1 MKQVSLYKAMYSIY
15 LSESIQDMKIKAI
28 IILGC
33 VMFTIA
39 SYILQPNRLELSGTH
54 EAHAVPVSEND
65 IHLLIDSTTFDPQ
78 SGNRIICQKNF
89 DTVLALIKGA
99 KKWIFVDFFLWNQ
112 WQGSIP
118 ENHRKLSKELAD
130 ALIHKKQDCPKI
142 NILVLTDPI
151 NRIYGN
157 VEPDFFHRMKDA
169 GIGIVFTDLSMMNDS
184 NLICSPPINI
194 LGAHLKKISWINRLL
209 DRAFLPNIMDFNGN
223 RMSLRQMGRMFF
235 FKANHRKVIIADT
248 AAGNWQILVTSLNPA
263 DGSSAHSNCGLLV
276 SSGDIALAALNTEIS
291 CVEWS
296 AINPHNCLGDAKYLL
311 SLFRKKIYD
320 IKHST
325 ARDAA
330 ATPNSKT
337 IVPTIEWL
345 TEGAILTRILD
356 MFESANHGD
365 EIRIAIFYLSERR
378 VIQAIKSAAKKG
390 ANIRI
395 IMDANR
401 DAFGHVKIGIPNRPV
416 AAELLNTAKKH
427 KLNISIRWAD
437 TSGEQFHHKAVC
449 IVNKNSQK
457 YQFMCGS
464 ANWTRRNLADLN
476 LEANL
481 FVDNAPKITSGF
493 IEYFD
498 RAWNNSEGLRF
509 TTDYHKVGE
518 EGWTLFWKTIVYR
531 LQEATG
537 AGTF

>member
-1 MKQVSLYKAMYSIY
+1 
-15 LSESIQDMKIKAI
+15 MKIKTI
-28 IILGC
+28 IIVGC

-39 SYILQPNRLELSGTH
+39 LYILQPNKPELSGTH
-54 EAHAVPVSEND
+54 AAHAIPVSEND
-65 IHLLIDSTTFDPQ
+65 IQLLIDSTAFDPQ

-99 KKWIFVDFFLWNQ
+99 KKWIYVDFFLWNQ

-157 VEPDFFHRMKDA
+157 MEPEFFHRMADA
-169 GIGIVFTDLSMMNDS
+169 GIGIVFADLSMMNDS

-209 DRAFLPNIMDFNGN
+209 DRAFLPNVMDFNGN
-223 RMSLRQMGRMFF
+223 QMSLRQMGRMFF
-235 FKANHRKVIIADT
+235 FKANHRKVIITDT
-248 AAGNWQILVTSLNPA
+248 VAGDWQMLVTSFNPA

-276 SSGDIALAALNTEIS
+276 LGDLALAALDTEIS

-296 AINPHNCLGDAKYLL
+296 AINPRNCLGDVRYLL
-311 SLFRKKIYD
+311 SLFRMSLLGINREAQGHKGTRCL
-320 IKHST
+320 T
-325 ARDAA
+325 AGNTAVMSNPA
-330 ATPNSKT
+330 SSKANA
-337 IVPTIEWL
+337 PTIEWL
-345 TEGAILTRILD
+345 TEGAILTRIMNMLK
-356 MFESANHGD
+356 SASPGD

-378 VIQAIKSAAKKG
+378 VIEAIKFAAKKG
-390 ANIRI
+390 ASIRI

-401 DAFGHVKIGIPNRPV
+401 DAFGHIKIGIPNRPV

-427 KLNISIRWAD
+427 NLNISIRWAD
-437 TSGEQFHHKAVC
+437 THGEQFHHKAVC
-449 IVNKNSQK
+449 IVNKNRQK

-498 RAWNNSEGLRF
+498 RAW
-509 TTDYHKVGE
+509 
-518 EGWTLFWKTIVYR
+518 
-531 LQEATG
+531 
-537 AGTF
+537 